1 MEVLV
6 LLLAGAAVTGAA
18 GWLAAR
24 PHPRPPAVRAC
35 LVQAPMTPALPI
47 GEFAP
52 PALVEGLRR
61 AGIGTVHD
69 LLAAERVDGVD
80 DATLADLRRRARLLG
95 IPNVGREEARLL
107 LAAGVQTPED
117 LLATPPTVLAA
128 RLNAANH
135 EGHWVPGEIS
145 PGEVRQWAESV
156 REGARQRPQGT
167 RGACRNLQ

>member
-6 LLLAGAAVTGAA
+6 LLLASAAVTGAA

-24 PHPRPPAVRAC
+24 PRPRPLPARAC
-35 LVQAPMTPALPI
+35 LVQAPTTPALLI
-47 GEFAP
+47 GELAP
-52 PALVEGLRR
+52 PSVAEDLRR
-61 AGIGTVHD
+61 AGIATVRD
-69 LLAAERVDGVD
+69 LLAAERVHGVD
-80 DATLADLRRRARLLG
+80 DAALADLRRRARLLG

-107 LAAGVQTPED
+107 LAAGVQAPED
-117 LLATPPTVLAA
+117 LLATPPAVLAA

-135 EGHWVPGEIS
+135 DGHWVPGEIA

-156 REGARQRPQGT
+156 REGARQTPQGA